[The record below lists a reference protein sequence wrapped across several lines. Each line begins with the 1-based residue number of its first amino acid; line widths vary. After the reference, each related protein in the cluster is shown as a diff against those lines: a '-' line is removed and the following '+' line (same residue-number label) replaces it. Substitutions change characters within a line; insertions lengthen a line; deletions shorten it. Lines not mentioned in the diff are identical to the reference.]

1 MQSAQI
7 KMGSIVAIHD
17 GTKDVAKVTNG
28 TDAGGVFVPTEG
40 AVYRLA
46 TLPDGS
52 LGVWY
57 AIRKLP
63 SADLLTLSETGWDLP
78 TSLTTASKAK
88 LTVHFH
94 GRI

>member
-1 MQSAQI
+1 MNKPEI

-46 TLPDGS
+46 SLPDGS

-63 SADLLTLSETGWDLP
+63 SVDLLTLSETGWMLP
-78 TSLTTASKAK
+78 DSLRSASKAK

-94 GRI
+94 GRV